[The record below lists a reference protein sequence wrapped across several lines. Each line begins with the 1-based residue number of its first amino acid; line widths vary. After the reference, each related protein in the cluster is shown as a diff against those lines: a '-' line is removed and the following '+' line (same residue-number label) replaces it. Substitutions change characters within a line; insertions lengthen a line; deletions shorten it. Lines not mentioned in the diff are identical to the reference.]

1 MLIDSEYNHS
11 STLVNN
17 YSSLTAYDRGYS
29 FLAMK
34 YGERLRFARHVHA
47 KLTQE
52 QLAEKIGHVCTQENI
67 SKLERGDATGS
78 EFTAQFAE
86 ACGVRAI
93 WLAEEKGEMVAFEV
107 AEPTASYAIAL
118 SPDDKQI
125 LDTAQYL
132 PPDKLNALMDT
143 VRKHADEKR
152 ALYAAL
158 IAQRHADENREPVP
172 EPAPPAAPPRR
183 TSGKPYKLPEP
194 GIAKPHTGHHKKR
207 SA

>member
-1 MLIDSEYNHS
+1 MHSGYNQS

-17 YSSLTAYDRGYS
+17 YSSLTAYDHGYS
-29 FLAMK
+29 FLTMK
-34 YGERLRFARHVHA
+34 YGERLRLARQVHA

-93 WLAEEKGEMVAFEV
+93 WLAEENGVMISFEA
-107 AEPTASYAIAL
+107 AEQTASYTVAL
-118 SPDDKQI
+118 SPDDQQI

-143 VRKHADEKR
+143 VRKHAAEKR
-152 ALYAAL
+152 ALLAAL
-158 IAQRHADENREPVP
+158 IAQQRSDETREPLP
-172 EPAPPAAPPRR
+172 EPPTPEEPPVRARK
-183 TSGKPYKLPEP
+183 GKPYKLPEP
-194 GIAKPHTGHHKKR
+194 GIAKPAAGHHKKR
-207 SA
+207 GA